1 MLAFVLMMMI
11 STFHVLLKVIAC
23 SLMLNLSQVW
33 LLLYMLGDMSL
44 YLLYKTVR
52 GEMRYALRLPGLFFW
67 VASFIFRIV
76 VKSISDL

>member
-1 MLAFVLMMMI
+1 MLAFVLMMMM

-23 SLMLNLSQVW
+23 SLMLSLSQVW

-52 GEMRYALRLPGLFFW
+52 GEMRYALRLPGFLSW
-67 VASFIFRIV
+67 VVSFLLRVIM
-76 VKSISDL
+76 KTMADL